1 MSRPQHATDV
11 GSELIAALIRGYRA
25 DKQLAER
32 ALAQLEEA
40 DWHVALDSESNP
52 VSVLVR
58 HIAGNLRSRWTDFLT
73 TDGEKP
79 TRDRDHEFERVELS
93 VDEMMAEWEAG
104 YQALFDTLE
113 SLTPEDLTR
122 TVTIRGEPH
131 GVIQAMLRNYAHT
144 AQHVG
149 QIVMLA
155 KHLAGDRWQTLSIP
169 RQR

>member
-1 MSRPQHATDV
+1 MSEPQHATAV
-11 GSELIAALIRGYRA
+11 GPELISALTRGYRA

-73 TDGEKP
+73 SDGEKP